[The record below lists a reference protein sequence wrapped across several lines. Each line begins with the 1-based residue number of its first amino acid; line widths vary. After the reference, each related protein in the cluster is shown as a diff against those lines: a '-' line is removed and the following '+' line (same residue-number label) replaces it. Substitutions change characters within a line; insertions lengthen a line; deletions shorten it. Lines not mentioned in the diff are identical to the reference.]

1 MILQVEDA
9 KRQAAK
15 AMKHRDDIMKDNR
28 RNDIQ
33 TEIRSIE
40 NKVDSLKHEIDD
52 KLHALTSL
60 RRNAKSQQEIA
71 MLQKQAMK
79 GK

>member
-15 AMKHRDDIMKDNR
+15 AMKNRDDIMKDNR

-52 KLHALTSL
+52 DQHALTSL
-60 RRNAKSQQEIA
+60 RRNAESQQEIA
-71 MLQKQAMK
+71 MLQQQAMK